1 MVEHD
6 EPRDYT
12 KDEMAEMA
20 RELLN
25 LKRPGFVNHEDPD
38 RPDPPFVRPV
48 NYLCQLIAP
57 VDNPLLT
64 EKEKVS
70 LIVIFSGHFCALGRP
85 AQFDIGYVDQ

>member
-1 MVEHD
+1 MFDHLELSELVFIENLMVEHD
-6 EPRDYT
+6 EPRDYS

-20 RELLN
+20 RDLLN
-25 LKRPGFVNHEDPD
+25 LKRPGFVNHEDLN

-64 EKEKVS
+64 EKEKV
-70 LIVIFSGHFCALGRP
+70 
-85 AQFDIGYVDQ
+85 

>member
-12 KDEMAEMA
+12 KDEMAQMA

-25 LKRPGFVNHEDPD
+25 LRRPGFVNHEDPD

-48 NYLCQLIAP
+48 NFLCQLIAS

-64 EKEKVS
+64 DKEKVS
-70 LIVIFSGHFCALGRP
+70 SLSMICSLLWLLGGS
-85 AQFDIGYVDQ
+85 AQLDPCYVDQ